1 MKSPH
6 RRPQETQEADDGAV
20 DMSSLCVGA
29 GLGDLYHVY
38 VHYYLRHLLKGKDR
52 NEQSDAA
59 GVKCTPSEDAAMVRS
74 SVEVSMMDDMD
85 AGVEDPEIAASAS
98 TTSSVAELSAASKSD
113 QTSSTADSS
122 GCHQN
127 NQPKLSFT
135 QRFASSVAAHP
146 KRHLYTTL
154 LVCALLTIAAFV
166 GATVTGAT
174 VQLEG
179 SGFTRGTLVSGRFVQ
194 TTRLNQLNQQE
205 DNGQSIGTTK
215 DSPVSA
221 LVCSGKWYGSR
232 YMASEEQLNL
242 MTVWKTQDG
251 SQNALDSDSLY
262 QMCMNEEHVLE
273 SMEENDLCYKCQ
285 DRCIQPYS
293 LVLAARLYLQAQSTR
308 STEVNSDIYLSPSLS
323 CEDLRNAWTKTVQS
337 DFTNVLLD
345 CTNALLAEYNLGESV
360 SDSSKCLLPDAKMVA
375 SLVHINFPKSGK
387 VEYTAAIYASKQD
400 TDSVDELYELDKSG
414 AFSQEGVALAG
425 FYEVGIQ
432 PFWQTSDGGF
442 LKRDFSSAVNVDSAL
457 AAAAC
462 GMAGLFIF
470 WHTKS
475 LYLTLFGL
483 LQIILALPISWL
495 LYRFVFGLERSVET
509 ILEYDVIALYIL
521 SPSHISTFTCQIS
534 GTKYCWDFCK

>member
-20 DMSSLCVGA
+20 EMPSLCVGA
-29 GLGDLYHVY
+29 GLGDLYNVHVR
-38 VHYYLRHLLKGKDR
+38 YYFRYLLKVKDR
-52 NEQSDAA
+52 NEHPAAA

-85 AGVEDPEIAASAS
+85 AGVEDPEIAASTS
-98 TTSSVAELSAASKSD
+98 NISSVAGLSASKSD

-122 GCHQN
+122 GCHKN

-166 GATVTGAT
+166 GAAVTGAT
-174 VQLEG
+174 VALEG

-194 TTRLNQLNQQE
+194 TTRLKQLNQQE
-205 DNGQSIGTTK
+205 DNGQSDDIK
-215 DSPVSA
+215 DSPVSE

-242 MTVWKTQDG
+242 MTVWKTQDD
-251 SQNALDSDSLY
+251 SQNALDSDALY

-273 SMEENDLCYKCQ
+273 SMEENGLCYKCQ

-308 STEVNSDIYLSPSLS
+308 STEVNQDIYLSPSLA
-323 CEDLRNAWTKTVQS
+323 CEDLRNSWTKTMQS

-345 CTNALLAEYNLGESV
+345 CTNSLFAEYNLGESV

-375 SLVHINFPKSGK
+375 SLVDINFPTSGK

-414 AFSQEGVALAG
+414 AFSQEGDALTG

-432 PFWQTSDGGF
+432 PFYQTSDGGF
-442 LKRDFSSAVNVDSAL
+442 LKRDFSGAVTVDSAL
-457 AAAAC
+457 ALAAC

-495 LYRFVFGLERSVET
+495 LYRFVFGLERSVVT
-509 ILEYDVIALYIL
+509 ILEYDVIALYTLAL
-521 SPSHISTFTCQIS
+521 SHFYFYLSAFRCQIFV
-534 GTKYCWDFCK
+534 GFL

>member
-6 RRPQETQEADDGAV
+6 RRPQETQEADDAV
-20 DMSSLCVGA
+20 DMPSLCVGA
-29 GLGDLYHVY
+29 GLGDLYHV
-38 VHYYLRHLLKGKDR
+38 HYYLRHLLKGKDT
-52 NEQSDAA
+52 NEHSAA

-74 SVEVSMMDDMD
+74 SVEVNMMDNLDTE
-85 AGVEDPEIAASAS
+85 VEDPEIAASTS
-98 TTSSVAELSAASKSD
+98 SISSVAGLSASKSD

-127 NQPKLSFT
+127 NKPKLSLA

-146 KRHLYTTL
+146 KRHLYSTL

-166 GATVTGAT
+166 GAAVTGAK
-174 VQLEG
+174 VALEG
-179 SGFTRGTLVSGRFVQ
+179 SGFTRGTLVSGRTVQ
-194 TTRLNQLNQQE
+194 LKRLIQLNQQE
-205 DNGQSIGTTK
+205 DNGQSDDIK
-215 DSPVSA
+215 DPPVSE

-232 YMASEEQLNL
+232 HMASNEQLNL
-242 MTVWKTQDG
+242 MTVWKTQDD
-251 SQNALDSDSLY
+251 SQNALDSDALY

-285 DRCIQPYS
+285 ERCIQPYS

-308 STEVNSDIYLSPSLS
+308 STEVNQDIYLSPTLS
-323 CEDLRNAWTKTVQS
+323 CEDLRNAWTKAVQS

-345 CTNALLAEYNLGESV
+345 CTNSLLSEYNLGESI

-375 SLVHINFPKSGK
+375 SLVDINFPISGV
-387 VEYTAAIYASKQD
+387 VEYTSAIYASKQD
-400 TDSVDELYELDKSG
+400 SDSVDELYELDKSG
-414 AFSQEGVALAG
+414 AFSREGVALTG

-432 PFWQTSDGGF
+432 PFWQTIDGGF
-442 LKRDFSSAVNVDSAL
+442 LKRDFSSALTTDSVLAL
-457 AAAAC
+457 AAC

-495 LYRFVFGLERSVET
+495 LYRFVFGLER
-509 ILEYDVIALYIL
+509 
-521 SPSHISTFTCQIS
+521 
-534 GTKYCWDFCK
+534 